1 MADTD
6 LYPESRR
13 LQEPSSNHDRPA
25 KGKERTSI
33 NQKLLDIFTT
43 GKSNEEILFECSQVR

>member
-6 LYPESRR
+6 LYPENRR
-13 LQEPSSNHDRPA
+13 LQEPSSNRDKPT

-33 NQKLLDIFTT
+33 HQKLLDIFTT
-43 GKSNEEILFECSQVR
+43 GKSN

>member
-6 LYPESRR
+6 LYPENRR
-13 LQEPSSNHDRPA
+13 LQEPSSNHDRPT

-33 NQKLLDIFTT
+33 NQKILDIFTT
-43 GKSNEEILFECSQVR
+43 GKSN